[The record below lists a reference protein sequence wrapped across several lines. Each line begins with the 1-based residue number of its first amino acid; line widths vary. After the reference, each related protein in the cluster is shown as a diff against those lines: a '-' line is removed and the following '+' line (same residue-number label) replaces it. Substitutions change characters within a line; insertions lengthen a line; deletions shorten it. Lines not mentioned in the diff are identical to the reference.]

1 MKAVFTALL
10 VSLVF
15 AVFFVLFLIVPLL
28 VIAVGYF
35 WMTARHK
42 RLSRKAKEA
51 RNNDGGDDQ
60 QHPDADPQLDP
71 PPGTQQGTQPGT
83 QVVPNKPPLV
93 ESPSA

>member
-15 AVFFVLFLIVPLL
+15 AVFFVLFLVVPLL

-35 WMTARHK
+35 VMTSQHK
-42 RLSRKAKEA
+42 RLSRKAKA
-51 RNNDGGDDQ
+51 AKNDDEGGDDGQ
-60 QHPDADPQLDP
+60 QHPEAEPQDPQ
-71 PPGTQQGTQPGT
+71 PGN
-83 QVVPNKPPLV
+83 QVSTSKPPLV